1 MRSMLMELKK
11 PQASDIT
18 PIFRLTKA
26 RKKSTVIQ
34 EEAGHMTVDE
44 LKAVQ
49 RNDGS
54 GDSMDKV

>member
-26 RKKSTVIQ
+26 RKKSTIV
-34 EEAGHMTVDE
+34 EEDVGFEAAKKSGHMTVD
-44 LKAVQ
+44 
-49 RNDGS
+49 
-54 GDSMDKV
+54 